1 MRYLHLIPYTV
12 FWVVLLMISCTPS
25 PQRVALDR
33 AESIIDTCPD
43 SVLVILDSINNAFVE
58 DKDKMLMSLLRL
70 QANDRLYHVPSSDS
84 TIKVLLKYYIEE
96 GHERRLHPVVL
107 YYAGRVY
114 CELNQAPLALEYFK
128 KSLSLTNEED
138 IDLRSRIHAQMA
150 GIFLHNHMYLHAIN
164 HVKKEL
170 ELEGCG
176 DDTVRV
182 INTKLL
188 LSFSYSIAGYTDSAR
203 MVYDDIEKM
212 MPLIHDSITQAVYA
226 SQKAN
231 FLLETGNP
239 EEAKALLSTT
249 PSVDDKA
256 SWLSRSLIRNKVDW
270 ENNNTDSIRNHS
282 LELLTSSDMHARR
295 QALVKLARISLN
307 EGNVA
312 EAASF
317 TERLIVVSDSIAL
330 KDSRMFVA
338 EVEKMLGF
346 SELENR
352 NSRLEAENL
361 ERLYSLISISVIAL
375 LMVIIFMI
383 KISKKREESKILSQK
398 LAIAQHNMAATTDRM
413 SREIVQLRNE
423 KGSLENDIRQSEK
436 ERTVM
441 QKVGLSEITE
451 VFMSES
457 SGKRCGIT
465 QDHFSILEASLLVNR
480 PEAMAFLL
488 GQNLSQRNYRDSMM
502 ILIGLPLKSCALIL
516 NTSESSLSNSRR
528 RLFRKLDDNKGCSG
542 WSEFLNKM

>member
-1 MRYLHLIPYTV
+1 
-12 FWVVLLMISCTPS
+12 
-25 PQRVALDR
+25 
-33 AESIIDTCPD
+33 
-43 SVLVILDSINNAFVE
+43 
-58 DKDKMLMSLLRL
+58 
-70 QANDRLYHVPSSDS
+70 
-84 TIKVLLKYYIEE
+84 
-96 GHERRLHPVVL
+96 
-107 YYAGRVY
+107 
-114 CELNQAPLALEYFK
+114 
-128 KSLSLTNEED
+128 
-138 IDLRSRIHAQMA
+138 
-150 GIFLHNHMYLHAIN
+150 
-164 HVKKEL
+164 
-170 ELEGCG
+170 
-176 DDTVRV
+176 
-182 INTKLL
+182 
-188 LSFSYSIAGYTDSAR
+188 

-413 SREIVQLRNE
+413 CREIVRLRNE

-542 WSEFLNKM
+542 WSEFLNKI